1 MKFWVEYLHLKKLI
15 ILNFQTHLGNKV
27 NFEFIYKIIDKQEWH
42 NAKKNKEYLGSQK
55 DKEDG
60 FIHFSEQE
68 QIKNTLDKY
77 FKGVSNLLLLKVK
90 TINLEHLLWEQASD
104 GNMFPHLYS
113 SLNIS
118 EVVEELEIVLDNNNH
133 ILPTNL

>member
-1 MKFWVEYLHLKKLI
+1 M
-15 ILNFQTHLGNKV
+15 
-27 NFEFIYKIIDKQEWH
+27 
-42 NAKKNKEYLGSQK
+42 
-55 DKEDG
+55 
-60 FIHFSEQE
+60 
-68 QIKNTLDKY
+68 
-77 FKGVSNLLLLKVK
+77 SNLLLLKVK

-133 ILPTNL
+133 ILPANL

>member
-1 MKFWVEYLHLKKLI
+1 
-15 ILNFQTHLGNKV
+15 V

>member
-1 MKFWVEYLHLKKLI
+1 M
-15 ILNFQTHLGNKV
+15 
-27 NFEFIYKIIDKQEWH
+27 
-42 NAKKNKEYLGSQK
+42 
-55 DKEDG
+55 
-60 FIHFSEQE
+60 
-68 QIKNTLDKY
+68 
-77 FKGVSNLLLLKVK
+77 SNLLLLKVK

>member
-1 MKFWVEYLHLKKLI
+1 MKFWVEHLHLKKLI

-27 NFEFIYKIIDKQEWH
+27 NFEFIYKIIDKQEWYT
-42 NAKKNKEYLGSQK
+42 AKKNKKYLGSKK
-55 DKEDG
+55 DIEDG

-77 FKGVSNLLLLKVK
+77 FKGVPNLLLLKVK

-118 EVVEELEIVLDNNNH
+118 DVVDELEIVLDNNNH
-133 ILPTNL
+133 ILPANL